1 MLLAAPTQEVCSAFT
16 RTVLPTKIM
25 KPTQAGNK
33 RFVNVNGCA
42 TAACDGTLVPFAVP
56 R

>member
-1 MLLAAPTQEVCSAFT
+1 MLLVAPTQEYAQQNAEPPFPREVQLT
-16 RTVLPTKIM
+16 RTVLPTKIL

-42 TAACDGTLVPFAVP
+42 TRRV
-56 R
+56 